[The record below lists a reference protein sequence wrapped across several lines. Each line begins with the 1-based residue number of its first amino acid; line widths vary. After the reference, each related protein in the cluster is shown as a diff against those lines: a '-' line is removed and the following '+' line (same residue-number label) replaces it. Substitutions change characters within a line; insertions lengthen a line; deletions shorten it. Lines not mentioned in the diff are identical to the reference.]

1 MFLEYFFNSLKIDTK
16 NVLIFDMKNIPVFE
30 NWWFSV
36 KKWPFSAWLKEV
48 GNWMTL
54 EESDFQ
60 CTFLDLIPD
69 ITDAWETDY
78 GENMYFD
85 SASEAQFIA
94 ALLSGDR
101 TLRWK
106 SVGS

>member
-1 MFLEYFFNSLKIDTK
+1 
-16 NVLIFDMKNIPVFE
+16 
-30 NWWFSV
+30 
-36 KKWPFSAWLKEV
+36 
-48 GNWMTL
+48 MTL
-54 EESDFQ
+54 EEIDFQ

-69 ITDAWETDY
+69 ITDY

-85 SASEAQFIA
+85 SASEAQLIA

-101 TLRWK
+101 TLQWK